1 MVFILGGVQ
10 SDFARHLAREGMG
23 LDGLVGEMVDQVSAH
38 ARIEV
43 SEIEAIHVG
52 NAFGELFT
60 GQAQMG
66 ALPATARPVL
76 WGVPASRHE
85 AACASGSI
93 AILSAMRDIDA
104 GVYDCVLVVGVEQE
118 RNVSGDVGAKHMGA
132 AAWVGHE
139 GESARYVWPHM
150 FSRIADAYAERWG
163 LQHDHLVAIAKKNLA
178 NARKNPLAQTRTW
191 EWTDSTFGDDKLNAV
206 VEGRL
211 RRYDCAQV
219 TDGAA
224 AIVLASPAF
233 ARRHAERVGVKSPR
247 ITGWGH
253 RTAALGLDAKLAR
266 HTDKT
271 QLLVPHLAQAF
282 SDALRR
288 AEVPNVHALS
298 GIEVHDCFTIT
309 EYMAVEHVGL
319 AAPGEAYKFIEAP
332 TLPINPSGGLIG
344 GGHPVGATGVRML
357 VDAMKQV
364 TGTAGDTQVAGAS
377 TFATLNIGGSA
388 TTAVAFVVE
397 SPDANGTALSG

>member
-1 MVFILGGVQ
+1 MVFVLGGIQ
-10 SDFARHLAREGMG
+10 SDFSRHLAREGVG
-23 LDGLVGEMVDQVSAH
+23 LDHLVGEVVDGVLERAH
-38 ARIEV
+38 LDAAAIG
-43 SEIEAIHVG
+43 AIHVG

-66 ALPATARPVL
+66 ALPATARPAL

-85 AACASGSI
+85 AACASGSV
-93 AILSAMRDIDA
+93 AVLAAMADIEA
-104 GVYDCVLVVGVEQE
+104 GRYDCVLVVGVEQE
-118 RNVSGDVGAKHMGA
+118 RNVSGEVGARHMGA

-139 GESARYVWPHM
+139 GDGARYLWPHM

-163 LQHDHLVAIAKKNLA
+163 LERAHLVAIARKNLA
-178 NARKNPLAQTRTW
+178 NARRNPLAQTRSWT
-191 EWTDSTFGDDKLNAV
+191 WTDATLGDDDPNNGI

-224 AIVLASPAF
+224 AVVLASPRF
-233 ARRHAERVGVKSPR
+233 AAEHAKRTGVPLAR

-266 HTDKT
+266 HRDNGEHLLPHVRQAVTDAFGRASVADAT
-271 QLLVPHLAQAF
+271 Q
-282 SDALRR
+282 
-288 AEVPNVHALS
+288 LS

-309 EYMAVEHVGL
+309 EYVAIEHLGL
-319 AAPGEAYKFIEAP
+319 AAPGAAGQAIERGTHERDGA
-332 TLPINPSGGLIG
+332 LPINPSGGLIG

-357 VDAMKQV
+357 VDASQQV
-364 TGTAGDTQVAGAS
+364 TGRAGDTQVAGAS
-377 TFATLNIGGSA
+377 KFATLNIGGSG

-397 SPDANGTALSG
+397 SAR